1 MMDIGSYEFLRA
13 GTTGYLGRKGSTM
26 RRQSLAV
33 IVVLAFLG
41 ALLFQSGI
49 AAAAAADSGRVVNGA
64 ASSVWYLAEGSTA
77 WGFYTR
83 VTIENPN
90 NSRLHARLTYMTRDG
105 EVDGREPD
113 HHQSRGCTWTDRL
126 LDQGQVRR
134 RRSDRCRQD
143 DDVDELRPVTALR
156 P

>member
-13 GTTGYLGRKGSTM
+13 GATGYLGRKGSTM

-105 EVDGREPD
+105 EVDGGVVSLAPE
-113 HHQSRGCTWTDRL
+113 
-126 LDQGQVRR
+126 
-134 RRSDRCRQD
+134 
-143 DDVDELRPVTALR
+143 
-156 P
+156 